1 VQGAERGG
9 GAEVFIQTSVVYWAL
24 HASIKQVGRG
34 KTTSCLRIQKEWLRQ
49 ILKTSVCGRHTLPL
63 AANCVAKGGQCVL
76 PFWWTRH
83 SSATCVA
90 SCCTP
95 LGKININ
102 HPGNYPSEL
111 IQRQS
116 DRLRNLLSEGKHFA
130 QADLQSATLFVCL
143 YFWAVSVSKMISLFT
158 EKAHT
163 IEYSSNYKPTL
174 RASRHYSRFVLGR
187 FQVQISAYTHAIL
200 IEDFLAFPQPFQA
213 NSVTTTSFHH
223 HQLHGR
229 P

>member
-1 VQGAERGG
+1 MKYVEHLIKYLHSVPWTELGISILLFLLRGEGEVGARDWTRRWSWG
-9 GAEVFIQTSVVYWAL
+9 VYTNICSILTLHTS
-24 HASIKQVGRG
+24 IEQVGRG

-116 DRLRNLLSEGKHFA
+116 DGLRNLLSEGKHFA
-130 QADLQSATLFVCL
+130 EADLQSATLFVCL
-143 YFWAVSVSKMISLFT
+143 YFWAVGVSKMISLFT
-158 EKAHT
+158 ENAHT
-163 IEYSSNYKPTL
+163 IEYSSNYNPTL

-187 FQVQISAYTHAIL
+187 FQVQISA
-200 IEDFLAFPQPFQA
+200 
-213 NSVTTTSFHH
+213 
-223 HQLHGR
+223 
-229 P
+229 